1 MKKDLLHI
9 LIIVL
14 AAHLTSFG
22 RNITSY
28 DGTAGLSNGYVVSF
42 AQDGDGYV
50 WVATEDGL
58 NRFDGKRFKT
68 FNRFNSG
75 LSGNEFNSIEFS
87 PGYPDSLWIATQR
100 DGLCVYD
107 RTTGLIKKSQNN
119 KLRSPDITAIVP
131 ASDKGLLLAHYHF
144 GIQYYDPSTSI
155 VRNYDYSTI
164 PGLPRGAWT
173 VADAKNH
180 NSIYVGHTRNGFS
193 VVDTVAK
200 TFVNFDRRNGLPGES
215 VYAILVEDN
224 GNVWLG
230 TDAGAALY
238 SPATSSIVPFVHDES
253 NPGSIGAGRIRS
265 IMRLDNGEIWF
276 ATSQGGVSILD
287 TNLYAYSDISNASF
301 TSIPSAG
308 KAGGTSSADIRSLFQ
323 DSFGNI
329 WIGNYRSG
337 IDMIGHIDP
346 IFSRIDYQYESTNRM
361 TYKPVWSCT
370 SSSDGSLW
378 FGGDNEFV
386 RVKDGKC
393 TAYPVPV
400 SNSKGR
406 PVIRAIAM
414 SENGQLW
421 IGTDYRGVLIFDET
435 GHFSE
440 VKTSFSDVRTFLEY
454 DNGEMLIGTA
464 SGIYISDGE
473 KTTRLDSINDK
484 LKDQVIQDMAYDSK
498 GNLWVGTFGKGVA
511 VFGPDL
517 KLLANL
523 DVSNGFPSNAINS
536 IRCDSGGRM
545 WIATRNGIVM
555 FPTPENVS
563 DFSTLVPL
571 DSIGITHVKSI
582 EEDKAHNIWLST
594 NKGLVRIDG
603 ENLKVSLYS
612 DSNELASVSFME
624 NASLVDDSGRIYFA
638 SSNGVFC
645 INPATVGKEKPVI
658 PVKVTDVIVYTHDN
672 EGNEI
677 KESVIPSDGNVCLTY
692 DSNTFTINFNILDPS
707 VSQYVDL
714 AYRLNGLGDVWI
726 EANGDA
732 TAMYRNIPPGDY
744 EFQVKQKQKGFDW
757 SSPVTVVKIHIAPP
771 IWLTWWA
778 KTIYFLLGVVFLA
791 VVAWYYKRRV
801 SLKQQLETERVNS
814 RNRQELNEERLRFYT
829 NITHELR
836 TPLTLIMGPLEDLVG
851 DPSLP
856 ARYSYKLQT
865 IRDSSTTLLNLI
877 NDILDFR
884 KTETQNRQLIVK
896 RGDISNLLLEIGLRY
911 KELNRNPDRTFILD
925 IERGGPM
932 LYYDAGMLTTI
943 LNNLLSNA
951 MKYTVAGSITLSYH
965 TVTADGIRKSVIK
978 VSDTGYG
985 ISRKNLE
992 HIFERY
998 YQENGEHQASGTG
1011 IGLALVK
1018 SLADIHN
1025 ADIKVESEPGKGS
1038 TFTLTLLTDN
1048 IYPDA
1053 IHTPETELKA
1063 AQKNLPEP
1071 EDTGDEPKSE
1081 RRIKL
1086 LVVEDNDDIREYIRQ
1101 ALVDEFDVLVAR
1113 NGIEGLKVVHDE
1125 DVDMVISDI
1134 MMPEMDGIS
1143 MCRSIKGDLLTSH
1156 IPVILLT
1163 AKDSILDREEGYE
1176 SGADSYLTKPFS
1188 ARLLRSRIYSILR
1201 IRRKIAA
1208 QFMAK
1213 DTPHNNDGDRQH
1225 DSGSVGNT
1233 DSAVEKAISP
1243 IDRQFMEKIRQIVFD
1258 NMTVEE
1264 LGVSFIA
1271 DKMCMSNSSLYRKIN
1286 ALVGVSPNEYIRHVR
1301 LSLATS
1307 LLEEG
1312 VLSVTEIAERT
1323 GFGSLSSFAKA
1334 FKKVYGMTATDYVAS
1349 LKK

>member
-1 MKKDLLHI
+1 
-9 LIIVL
+9 
-14 AAHLTSFG
+14 
-22 RNITSY
+22 
-28 DGTAGLSNGYVVSF
+28 
-42 AQDGDGYV
+42 
-50 WVATEDGL
+50 
-58 NRFDGKRFKT
+58 
-68 FNRFNSG
+68 
-75 LSGNEFNSIEFS
+75 
-87 PGYPDSLWIATQR
+87 
-100 DGLCVYD
+100 
-107 RTTGLIKKSQNN
+107 
-119 KLRSPDITAIVP
+119 
-131 ASDKGLLLAHYHF
+131 
-144 GIQYYDPSTSI
+144 
-155 VRNYDYSTI
+155 
-164 PGLPRGAWT
+164 
-173 VADAKNH
+173 
-180 NSIYVGHTRNGFS
+180 
-193 VVDTVAK
+193 
-200 TFVNFDRRNGLPGES
+200 
-215 VYAILVEDN
+215 
-224 GNVWLG
+224 
-230 TDAGAALY
+230 
-238 SPATSSIVPFVHDES
+238 
-253 NPGSIGAGRIRS
+253 
-265 IMRLDNGEIWF
+265 
-276 ATSQGGVSILD
+276 
-287 TNLYAYSDISNASF
+287 
-301 TSIPSAG
+301 
-308 KAGGTSSADIRSLFQ
+308 
-323 DSFGNI
+323 
-329 WIGNYRSG
+329 
-337 IDMIGHIDP
+337 
-346 IFSRIDYQYESTNRM
+346 
-361 TYKPVWSCT
+361 
-370 SSSDGSLW
+370 
-378 FGGDNEFV
+378 
-386 RVKDGKC
+386 
-393 TAYPVPV
+393 
-400 SNSKGR
+400 
-406 PVIRAIAM
+406 
-414 SENGQLW
+414 
-421 IGTDYRGVLIFDET
+421 
-435 GHFSE
+435 
-440 VKTSFSDVRTFLEY
+440 
-454 DNGEMLIGTA
+454 
-464 SGIYISDGE
+464 
-473 KTTRLDSINDK
+473 
-484 LKDQVIQDMAYDSK
+484 
-498 GNLWVGTFGKGVA
+498 
-511 VFGPDL
+511 
-517 KLLANL
+517 
-523 DVSNGFPSNAINS
+523 
-536 IRCDSGGRM
+536 
-545 WIATRNGIVM
+545 
-555 FPTPENVS
+555 
-563 DFSTLVPL
+563 
-571 DSIGITHVKSI
+571 
-582 EEDKAHNIWLST
+582 
-594 NKGLVRIDG
+594 
-603 ENLKVSLYS
+603 
-612 DSNELASVSFME
+612 
-624 NASLVDDSGRIYFA
+624 
-638 SSNGVFC
+638 
-645 INPATVGKEKPVI
+645 
-658 PVKVTDVIVYTHDN
+658 
-672 EGNEI
+672 
-677 KESVIPSDGNVCLTY
+677 
-692 DSNTFTINFNILDPS
+692 
-707 VSQYVDL
+707 
-714 AYRLNGLGDVWI
+714 
-726 EANGDA
+726 
-732 TAMYRNIPPGDY
+732 MYRNIPPGDY

-1188 ARLLRSRIYSILR
+1188 GRLLRSRIR